1 MGTNPQRDRYLSDSL
16 ATASPQRLLTMLW
29 DRLILDLTVAEDS
42 LGSGDLA
49 TASERMLHAQDIV
62 FELRTSLRTD
72 AWAGAHGLAALYA
85 YVESRLVQA
94 NIQKDAAIV
103 IECRGHLE
111 PLRDAFREAADI
123 VTAEQ
128 AERATLVASA

>member
-1 MGTNPQRDRYLSDSL
+1 
-16 ATASPQRLLTMLW
+16 
-29 DRLILDLTVAEDS
+29 
-42 LGSGDLA
+42 
-49 TASERMLHAQDIV
+49 MLHAQDIV

-128 AERATLVASA
+128 AERATLVASARPPAPSTSTPSSRTSPTPRLPPRPPHSTSPPD

>member
-1 MGTNPQRDRYLSDSL
+1 
-16 ATASPQRLLTMLW
+16 MLW

-62 FELRTSLRTD
+62 FELRTSLRTA

-94 NIQKDAAIV
+94 NIPKDAAIV
-103 IECRGHLE
+103 LACRRN
-111 PLRDAFREAADI
+111 PAPPRDAFRDAA
-123 VTAEQ
+123 A
-128 AERATLVASA
+128 LVPPHQPR

>member
-1 MGTNPQRDRYLSDSL
+1 MADRQGGPRMGTNPQRDRYLSDSL

-94 NIQKDAAIV
+94 NIRSEEHTSELQSLMRISYA
-103 IECRGHLE
+103 
-111 PLRDAFREAADI
+111 
-123 VTAEQ
+123 
-128 AERATLVASA
+128 